1 MDWFGKSILWK
12 SKLNTNNNPSIENP
26 SQNMGEN
33 IIENE
38 QFLKNMFQN
47 CSDIIFR
54 EITIHGE
61 TKLLLI
67 YVDGMINTDIIISN
81 VLKPLI
87 YDGLPQGL
95 GTIDSIVQMCGQELF
110 SVLQTKKLSKFGD
123 IVEHILKGNLAIL
136 ADGED
141 TALLSDVSKFKT
153 RAVEE
158 PYNEASVRGPK
169 EGFTELLRVNTT
181 MLRRILATPKLKIE
195 SLKIGKLTQ
204 TDIAIAYMEGIVS
217 LTVLN
222 EVRKRINRIQ
232 IDAILESGYIEE
244 SIEDTH
250 LSPFPQMLVTERPD
264 VIAAGMLKGKVGI
277 LTNGDPCA
285 LVVPTTFWEGL
296 QAPDDYYERFLF
308 VSLIRWVRYIFAFFS
323 VLLPSIYI
331 ALTNFHMEMVPQ
343 KLMITI
349 AALRE
354 MAPFPT
360 VIEVF
365 MMEFMFE
372 GLREAG
378 IRLPKQIGPLV
389 SIVGALV
396 IGEAA
401 VRAGII
407 SAPIVIVVSAAG
419 ISSFIIPRY
428 RFGYALRMLR
438 FPLLILSGTF
448 GLFGLAIGIIAIL
461 IHLIHLSPFG
471 TPYLTPVAPLITRR
485 LKDVLMRWPR
495 KRAIHAE
502 PNNEADHL

>member
-1 MDWFGKSILWK
+1 MDLFRKSHLK
-12 SKLNTNNNPSIENP
+12 KKLKTNINQSIEN
-26 SQNMGEN
+26 SSSN
-33 IIENE
+33 ISKNIAENE

-54 EITIHGE
+54 EIMIHGE

-67 YVDGMINTDIIISN
+67 HVDGMINTDIITSN
-81 VLKPLI
+81 VLKPLM

-95 GTIDSIVQMCGQELF
+95 GTIDSIAQMCEQELF
-110 SVLQTKKLSKFGD
+110 SVLPIKKLSNYGD
-123 IVEHILKGNLAIL
+123 IVDHILKGNAAIL
-136 ADGED
+136 ADGEN
-141 TALLSDVSKFKT
+141 TAVLADVSKLEH
-153 RAVEE
+153 RAIVE
-158 PYNEASVRGPK
+158 PFNEASIRGPR
-169 EGFTELLRVNTT
+169 EGFIELLRMNTI
-181 MLRRILATPKLKIE
+181 MLRRILATPKLKFE
-195 SLKIGKLTQ
+195 SLKIGNLTQ
-204 TDIAIAYMEGIVS
+204 TNVVIAYIEGTVS
-217 LTVLN
+217 MPILN
-222 EVRKRINRIQ
+222 EVRKRLNRIQ

-250 LSPFPQMLVTERPD
+250 LSPFPQMMVTERPD
-264 VIAAGMLKGKVGI
+264 IVASALLHGKVAI
-277 LTNGDPCA
+277 LSNGSGCV
-285 LVVPTTFWEGL
+285 LVVPLTFWEGL

-308 VSLIRWVRYIFAFFS
+308 VSLIRWVRYLFAFFS
-323 VLLPSIYI
+323 VLFPSVYI
-331 ALTNFHMEMVPQ
+331 ALTNFHPNLVPQ
-343 KLMITI
+343 ELMMTI
-349 AALRE
+349 AMLRE
-354 MAPFPT
+354 SAPLPT

-401 VRAGII
+401 VSAGII

-428 RFGYALRMLR
+428 RFGYALRILR
-438 FPLLILSGTF
+438 FPLLILSGIF

-461 IHLIHLSPFG
+461 IHLIQLSPFG

-495 KRAIHAE
+495 KRAIYIG
-502 PNNEADHL
+502 PDNEADQP